1 MRIPRVRHRL
11 NERVETINKSKM
23 VEVMHELEPDRV
35 KKLLREDY
43 DRVTRAINGILNAYA
58 RDLPKGTHLRLRL
71 NDCVTIN
78 LCWMAGKPGAFAP
91 YPNTWISLSR
101 QLRDRLRKL
110 RAASYREWKVG
121 ALQNRT
127 SGKNSKERQIDIEE
141 SIVSPSVHSDP
152 PLFSRKRPSSTHTS
166 GSADYAAIYG
176 AQSDDKSPVNRAKQ
190 GIAGMYRHVSP
201 RLDCLL
207 EATGHA
213 RREDGD
219 DERQDRANEDQ

>member
-23 VEVMHELEPDRV
+23 VEVMHELEPDRM

-110 RAASYREWKVG
+110 RAAEFKAWKH
-121 ALQNRT
+121 A
-127 SGKNSKERQIDIEE
+127 
-141 SIVSPSVHSDP
+141 
-152 PLFSRKRPSSTHTS
+152 TH
-166 GSADYAAIYG
+166 YG
-176 AQSDDKSPVNRAKQ
+176 KSPVRDAIPDQQIVEVITKRMEDACKAMWTQGDVDAFNSYNR
-190 GIAGMYRHVSP
+190 
-201 RLDCLL
+201 
-207 EATGHA
+207 TA
-213 RREDGD
+213 REIPSK
-219 DERQDRANEDQ
+219 ETV